1 MDSQTTVK
9 TLTEDPL
16 QYRAFVQNHI
26 LKDASFSTYIKP
38 EEHTPPEDSEINVFD
53 AKKYFSETND
63 SSPEVENKLVEPCEL
78 ASAHRHSSVSSVDN
92 NSYGRNFRANSFRAT
107 PTASSEASWNSQTGL
122 LANPPGAISVSLR
135 GINPNEKKRTTFST
149 RTWLFCRKCPC
160 SGKKSVQVEE
170 TSSEPRTES
179 TGSEHFPIKHKVVLE
194 KTTNMSQ
201 KNSIEVQQR
210 TARTQSLDIHPV
222 PVPLSLGT
230 MNKIGTIQRRL
241 SESEITTTTHITP
254 CQQRVLAPVRPFT
267 ETAGGGGGG
276 GFSFPILNN
285 SAQAAKLGIKPPPT
299 RSSISPILED
309 PARDSIEVFQPS
321 SRKSTETDHHH
332 HRCNF
337 PFPGSPISRVTATD
351 DDAASD
357 ASSDLFEIESFSTSI
372 ATSSC
377 PLYRQQRHS
386 LEEPGTPSVAATE
399 CYAPSEV
406 SIDWSVTTA
415 EGFDRASVTN
425 YSSVSEIDNNV
436 SNSRLFGGVSSSG
449 NNSNGTGEAGG
460 KWKGGGLLSCRH
472 EKAVNVGPQ
481 PVKYGLPEGPPQLP
495 LITTAGHV
503 GSRPMPRANKPP
515 IASSHSAR
523 LSLAFAA

>member
-9 TLTEDPL
+9 TLTEHPL

-26 LKDASFSTYIKP
+26 LKDASFSSYLKREVDHSP
-38 EEHTPPEDSEINVFD
+38 DDSEINVFD
-53 AKKYFSETND
+53 AKKYFSESNE
-63 SSPEVENKLVEPCEL
+63 SSPQVQKDIVDQCEL
-78 ASAHRHSSVSSVDN
+78 PSVHRHSSVSSVDN
-92 NSYGRNFRANSFRAT
+92 RYGRNFRANSFRAT

-122 LANPPGAISVSLR
+122 LANPPGAIAVSLR
-135 GINPNEKKRTTFST
+135 GINPNEKKRGSFST
-149 RTWLFCRKCPC
+149 RKWFFCRKCPC

-179 TGSEHFPIKHKVVLE
+179 GSKQFPLKHNHKAVLE
-194 KTTNMSQ
+194 KAANISQ
-201 KNSIEVQQR
+201 KNLNGHPQR
-210 TARTQSLDIHPV
+210 PQSCDTHAV
-222 PVPLSLGT
+222 PMGT
-230 MNKIGTIQRRL
+230 INKIGTIHRRL
-241 SESEITTTTHITP
+241 SESESTTHVTS
-254 CQQRVLAPVRPFT
+254 CQQCVLAPVRPFT
-267 ETAGGGGGG
+267 ETASG

-285 SAQAAKLGIKPPPT
+285 STQEKLGIKPPPT

-321 SRKSTETDHHH
+321 SRKSTETTEPH

-337 PFPGSPISRVTATD
+337 PFLGSPISRVTATED
-351 DDAASD
+351 DVASD

-377 PLYRQQRHS
+377 PLYRQRNS
-386 LEEPGTPSVAATE
+386 LEEPGTPSIAATE

-425 YSSVSEIDNNV
+425 YSSISEIDNV
-436 SNSRLFGGVSSSG
+436 SNTRLF
-449 NNSNGTGEAGG
+449 SNGGGDGG
-460 KWKGGGLLSCRH
+460 KWKG
-472 EKAVNVGPQ
+472 
-481 PVKYGLPEGPPQLP
+481 EGWPPQLT
-495 LITTAGHV
+495 LAGHV
-503 GSRPMPRANKPP
+503 GNRPIMPSRANKPP
-515 IASSHSAR
+515 LASSHSAR